1 MAGERPKGWKLLRA
15 ALATR
20 KAATMAAF
28 GFSSGLPFALL
39 IGTLNAWLGDA
50 KINLATIGVLSW
62 IGLAYAFKF
71 LWSPLVDQL
80 KLPLLGELGR
90 RKSWIVFCQAFLIVS
105 FIGLGATDP
114 AHNIGWF
121 AIFAVIGAFASATQD
136 IAVDAWRI
144 DVADERTPVEL
155 LSAVYQF
162 GYRTASIVGGAFAL
176 FLAARIPWGTV
187 YFAMAALVLGVMV
200 VAITAP
206 DTQRP
211 PRNVIEQALE
221 QPGEISPQVRLLALS
236 VVGLCWA
243 WAIVTL
249 ALFMIAML
257 AAQQSGTKPP
267 SVADFTSHVGPWIII
282 ATVFVPLVVVASVN
296 WLKAHSR
303 GVQKEGHPRTAG
315 GRAAMN
321 HIYGALVSPLAELS
335 ERLRWG
341 VLIIIGFILTYA
353 LCYNIWSSFAFPFY
367 LDYLHYTKDQVAF
380 ASKVFGIFMT
390 MVGISLGGYLF
401 GRIGR
406 FPTVLI
412 GAAVTPFGNL
422 VYADL
427 AEGSPRIDRML
438 RIVQLP
444 AIVDAVGRFWG
455 AVGQVTGRLAS
466 FLNFGPFYYE
476 PRMARLLLAVC
487 YENIATGVALTAFV
501 AYLSGIISKKFT
513 AVQYALLSS
522 LTFLVGSLG
531 RGVAGE
537 SFDKYGYAIVFRWT
551 AAAGLIAVVFVLLEW
566 WRVAAQE
573 RRQSAANADTAPTVA
588 QAKV

>member
-1 MAGERPKGWKLLRA
+1 MAGQRPKGWKLLKA

-20 KAATMAAF
+20 KSAIMLAF

-62 IGLAYAFKF
+62 IGLGYAFKF
-71 LWSPLVDQL
+71 LWSPLVDRVN
-80 KLPLLGELGR
+80 LPVLAQLGR
-90 RKSWIVFCQAFLIVS
+90 RKSWIVLCQAGLIVS
-105 FIGLGATDP
+105 FVGLGFTDP
-114 AHNIGWF
+114 ATGIGWF
-121 AIFAVIGAFASATQD
+121 AIFAVIGAFSSATQD

-144 DVADERTPVEL
+144 DVADERTTVEL

-176 FLAARIPWGTV
+176 LLAARMPWGTV
-187 YFAMAALVLGVMV
+187 YLVMAALV
-200 VAITAP
+200 VAIMLVALTAP

-211 PRNVIEQALE
+211 PKNVIEQGLE
-221 QPGEISPQVRLLALS
+221 QPGEISAHVRLAALLI
-236 VVGLCWA
+236 VGVCWL

-249 ALFMIAML
+249 GRFMAAML
-257 AAQQSGTKPP
+257 AAQQAGTTAP
-267 SVADFTSHVGPWIII
+267 SVAVFTAEIGPWIIV
-282 ATVFVPLVVVASVN
+282 ATVFVPLIIAASVN
-296 WLKAHSR
+296 WLKAHGR
-303 GVQKEGHPRTAG
+303 GIQHEGHPHVGG
-315 GRAAMN
+315 GRAVMN
-321 HIYGALVSPLAELS
+321 HMYGALVSPLAELS
-335 ERLRWG
+335 DRLGWG

-412 GAAVTPFGNL
+412 GAAVTPLGNL
-422 VYADL
+422 LYADL
-427 AEGSPRIDRML
+427 AEGGGNIDAFTHAIRLNVLLGWFGADDRM
-438 RIVQLP
+438 I
-444 AIVDAVGRFWG
+444 
-455 AVGQVTGRLAS
+455 
-466 FLNFGPFYYE
+466 
-476 PRMARLLLAVC
+476 RLLVAIC

-537 SFDKYGYAIVFRWT
+537 SFDKYGYALVFRWT
-551 AAAGLIAVVFVLLEW
+551 AAAGLIAVLFVVLEW
-566 WRVAAQE
+566 IRVAAQE
-573 RRQSAANADTAPTVA
+573 RRARNAEAPPGTG
-588 QAKV
+588 AKATEALAESGQPAR

>member
-1 MAGERPKGWKLLRA
+1 MAPTQRPKGWKLLKA

-20 KAATMAAF
+20 KAATMLAF

-62 IGLAYAFKF
+62 IGLTYAFKF
-71 LWSPLVDQL
+71 LWSPLVDRVH
-80 KLPLLGELGR
+80 LPLLSQLGR
-90 RKSWIVFCQAFLIVS
+90 RKSWILLCQAGLIIS
-105 FIGLGATDP
+105 FVGLGFGNPGVD
-114 AHNIGWF
+114 IGTF
-121 AIFAVIGAFASATQD
+121 AIFAVIGAVASATQD

-162 GYRTASIVGGAFAL
+162 GYRTASIVGGALAL
-176 FLAARIPWGTV
+176 ILAARMPWGTF
-187 YFAMAALVLGVMV
+187 YFIMAGMVLAMLA

-211 PRNVIEQALE
+211 PKGAIEAAMEQA
-221 QPGEISPQVRLLALS
+221 GEVNTSVRFGALV
-236 VVGLCWA
+236 VVGLCWL
-243 WAIVTL
+243 WAIVSL
-249 ALFMIAML
+249 ARFMVSML
-257 AAQQSGTKPP
+257 AAQAPGGKPP
-267 SVADFTSHVGPWIII
+267 SVADFTTHVGPWIIV
-282 ATVFVPLVVVASVN
+282 ATVFVPLVISALVN
-296 WLKAHSR
+296 WLKGRGR
-303 GVQKEGHPRTAG
+303 GVQHEAHPTISG

-390 MVGISLGGYLF
+390 MIGISLGGYLF

-412 GAAVTPFGNL
+412 GAAVTPLGNL
-422 VYADL
+422 IYADL
-427 AEGSPRIDRML
+427 AEGGASIDAFTHALRLNVLLGSFGADDRM
-438 RIVQLP
+438 V
-444 AIVDAVGRFWG
+444 
-455 AVGQVTGRLAS
+455 
-466 FLNFGPFYYE
+466 
-476 PRMARLLLAVC
+476 RLLVAIC

-537 SFDKYGYAIVFRWT
+537 SFDKYGYAVVFRWT

-566 WRVAAQE
+566 WRGTAAG
-573 RRQSAANADTAPTVA
+573 RGGGPA
-588 QAKV
+588 

>member
-1 MAGERPKGWKLLRA
+1 MAAAARPKGWKLLKA

-20 KAATMAAF
+20 KAAIMLAF

-62 IGLAYAFKF
+62 IGLTYAFKF
-71 LWSPLVDQL
+71 LWSPLVDQVR
-80 KLPLLGELGR
+80 LPGLSALGR
-90 RKSWIVFCQAFLIVS
+90 RKSWITFCQVFLIVS
-105 FIGLGATDP
+105 FIGLGSTDP
-114 AHNIGWF
+114 ATNIGWF
-121 AIFAVIGAFASATQD
+121 AIFAVIGSFASATQD

-176 FLAARIPWGTV
+176 FLAARIAWGTV
-187 YFAMAALVLGVMV
+187 YYVMAALVLGILL
-200 VAITAP
+200 VALTAP

-211 PRNVIEQALE
+211 VRAAEDPLDAAGGVNPTVRYGALA
-221 QPGEISPQVRLLALS
+221 I
-236 VVGLCWA
+236 VVLCWL

-249 ALFMIAML
+249 GRFMVSML
-257 AAQQSGTKPP
+257 QAQAPGGKPP
-267 SVADFTSHVGPWIII
+267 SVADFTSHVGPWIIFV
-282 ATVFVPLVVVASVN
+282 TVFVPLIIAATVN
-296 WLKAHSR
+296 WLKAHGR
-303 GVQKEGHPRTAG
+303 GVQHEAG
-315 GRAAMN
+315 KGRSTSRSALN
-321 HIYGALVSPLAELS
+321 HVYGALVSPLAELS
-335 ERLRWG
+335 ERLGWG

-390 MVGISLGGYLF
+390 MIGISLGGYLF

-412 GAAVTPFGNL
+412 GASLTPLGNL
-422 VYADL
+422 LYADL
-427 AEGSPRIDRML
+427 AEGGANIDAFAHTLRLNVLLGWFGADDRM
-438 RIVQLP
+438 I
-444 AIVDAVGRFWG
+444 
-455 AVGQVTGRLAS
+455 
-466 FLNFGPFYYE
+466 
-476 PRMARLLLAVC
+476 RLLIAIC

-501 AYLSGIISKKFT
+501 AYLSGIVSKKFT

-537 SFDKYGYAIVFRWT
+537 SFDKYGYAVVFRWT
-551 AAAGLIAVVFVLLEW
+551 AAAGLLAVFFVLLEW
-566 WRVAAQE
+566 ARVTAQA
-573 RRQSAANADTAPTVA
+573 RKAKTDADTAPKVD
-588 QAKV
+588 QPAKA

>member
-1 MAGERPKGWKLLRA
+1 MAAAQRPKGWKLLKA
-15 ALATR
+15 ALSTR
-20 KAATMAAF
+20 KAAVMLAF

-62 IGLAYAFKF
+62 IGLGYAFKF

-90 RKSWIVFCQAFLIVS
+90 RKSWIVLCQAFLILS
-105 FIGLGATDP
+105 FVGLGATNP
-114 AHNIGWF
+114 ASNIGWF

-176 FLAARIPWGTV
+176 FLAARMAWGTV
-187 YFAMAALVLGVMV
+187 YFVMAGLVLVMLF
-200 VAITAP
+200 VALTAP

-211 PRNVIEQALE
+211 PRGEIEEALE
-221 QPGEISPQVRLLALS
+221 QTGAVSTSVRFGALA
-236 VVGLCWA
+236 VVGLCWL
-243 WAIVTL
+243 WAILTL
-249 ALFMIAML
+249 ARFMISML
-257 AAQQSGTKPP
+257 AAQAPGGKPP
-267 SVADFTSHVGPWIII
+267 SVADFTTHVGPWIII
-282 ATVFVPLVVVASVN
+282 ATVFVPLLVAAVVN
-296 WLKAHSR
+296 WLKAHGR
-303 GVQKEGHPRTAG
+303 GVQHEAHPTVST

-367 LDYLHYTKDQVAF
+367 LEYLHYTKDQVAF

-390 MVGISLGGYLF
+390 MIGISLGGYLF

-412 GAAVTPFGNL
+412 GAAVTPLGNL
-422 VYADL
+422 LYADL
-427 AEGSPRIDRML
+427 AEGGANIDRFTHFL
-438 RIVQLP
+438 RLNVLL
-444 AIVDAVGRFWG
+444 GWFG
-455 AVGQVTGRLAS
+455 ADD
-466 FLNFGPFYYE
+466 
-476 PRMARLLLAVC
+476 RMVRLLAAIC
-487 YENIATGVALTAFV
+487 YENIATGIALTAFV

-537 SFDKYGYAIVFRWT
+537 SFDKYGYAVVFRWT
-551 AAAGLIAVVFVLLEW
+551 AAAGLIAVTFVLLEW
-566 WRVAAQE
+566 ARVAAQE
-573 RRQSAANADTAPTVA
+573 RRAKADEDTP
-588 QAKV
+588 AKVEPAKA

>member
-1 MAGERPKGWKLLRA
+1 MAGQRPKGWKLLKA

-20 KAATMAAF
+20 KSATMLAF

-62 IGLAYAFKF
+62 IGLTYAFKF
-71 LWSPLVDQL
+71 LWSPLVDRVH
-80 KLPLLGELGR
+80 LPLLAQLGR
-90 RKSWIVFCQAFLIVS
+90 RKSWILLCQAGLIVS
-105 FIGLGATDP
+105 FVGLGLGNP
-114 AHNIGWF
+114 AANIGTF
-121 AIFAVIGAFASATQD
+121 AIFAVIGAIASATQD

-162 GYRTASIVGGAFAL
+162 GYRIASIVGGAIAL
-176 FLAARIPWGTV
+176 VLAARMAWGTV
-187 YFAMAALVLGVMV
+187 YLIMAALVLVLMI
-200 VAITAP
+200 VAVTAP
-206 DTQRP
+206 DTERP
-211 PRNVIEQALE
+211 PSGVIERGLE
-221 QPGEISPQVRLLALS
+221 QAGEVNTKVRLAALAI
-236 VVGLCWA
+236 VGVCWL
-243 WAIVTL
+243 WAIVSL
-249 ALFMIAML
+249 GSFMVSML
-257 AAQQSGTKPP
+257 GERAPGEKPP
-267 SVADFTSHVGPWIII
+267 SVADFTTHVGPWIII
-282 ATVFVPLVVVASVN
+282 ATVFVPLVVSASVN
-296 WLKAHSR
+296 WLKTHGR
-303 GVQKEGHPRTAG
+303 GVQHEEHRTVSA

-321 HIYGALVSPLAELS
+321 HIYGALVSPLAELAG
-335 ERLRWG
+335 RLRWG

-412 GAAVTPFGNL
+412 GATLTPLGNL

-427 AEGSPRIDRML
+427 AEGGRHIDAFTHLLRLNVLLGWFGADDRM
-438 RIVQLP
+438 V
-444 AIVDAVGRFWG
+444 
-455 AVGQVTGRLAS
+455 
-466 FLNFGPFYYE
+466 
-476 PRMARLLLAVC
+476 RLLVAIS

-501 AYLSGIISKKFT
+501 AYLSGIVSKKFT

-531 RGVAGE
+531 RGFVGE
-537 SFDKYGYAIVFRWT
+537 SFDKYGYPLVFRWT
-551 AAAGLIAVVFVLLEW
+551 AAAGLLAVVFVLLEW
-566 WRVAAQE
+566 WRVAAMGS
-573 RRQSAANADTAPTVA
+573 QSGEGTEATAPSIDKVVK
-588 QAKV
+588 AKA

>member
-1 MAGERPKGWKLLRA
+1 MAGQRPKGWKLLKA

-20 KAATMAAF
+20 KSAIMLAF

-62 IGLAYAFKF
+62 IGLGYAFKF
-71 LWSPLVDQL
+71 LWSPLVDRVN
-80 KLPLLGELGR
+80 LPLLAQLGR
-90 RKSWIVFCQAFLIVS
+90 RKSWIVLCQAGLIVS
-105 FIGLGATDP
+105 FVGLGFTDP
-114 AHNIGWF
+114 ATAIGWF
-121 AIFAVIGAFASATQD
+121 AIFAVIGAFSSATQD

-144 DVADERTPVEL
+144 DVADERTTVEL

-176 FLAARIPWGTV
+176 LLAARMPWGTV
-187 YFAMAALVLGVMV
+187 YLIMAALV
-200 VAITAP
+200 VAIMLVALTAP

-211 PRNVIEQALE
+211 PKNVIEQGLE
-221 QPGEISPQVRLLALS
+221 QPGEISARVRLAALLI
-236 VVGLCWA
+236 VGVCWL
-243 WAIVTL
+243 WAIITL
-249 ALFMIAML
+249 GRFMAAML
-257 AAQQSGTKPP
+257 AAQQSGTTPP
-267 SVADFTSHVGPWIII
+267 SVAIFTAEIGPWIIV
-282 ATVFVPLVVVASVN
+282 ATVFVPLIIAASVN
-296 WLKAHSR
+296 WLKAHGR
-303 GVQKEGHPRTAG
+303 GIQHQGHPRVGG
-315 GRAAMN
+315 GRAVMN
-321 HIYGALVSPLAELS
+321 HMYGALVSPLAELS
-335 ERLRWG
+335 GRLGWG

-412 GAAVTPFGNL
+412 GAAVTPLGNL
-422 VYADL
+422 LYADL
-427 AEGSPRIDRML
+427 AEGGRNIDAFTHAIRLNVLLGWFGADDRM
-438 RIVQLP
+438 I
-444 AIVDAVGRFWG
+444 
-455 AVGQVTGRLAS
+455 
-466 FLNFGPFYYE
+466 
-476 PRMARLLLAVC
+476 RLLVAIC

-537 SFDKYGYAIVFRWT
+537 SFDKYGYALVFRWT
-551 AAAGLIAVVFVLLEW
+551 AAAGLIAVLFVVLEW
-566 WRVAAQE
+566 IRVAAQE
-573 RRQSAANADTAPTVA
+573 RRAASAAARPVTG
-588 QAKV
+588 AKVTEALAKSGQPAR

>member
-1 MAGERPKGWKLLRA
+1 MAAGRPKGWRLLRA

-20 KAATMAAF
+20 KAATMLAF

-62 IGLAYAFKF
+62 IGLSYAFKF
-71 LWSPLVDQL
+71 LWSPLVDRL
-80 KLPLLGELGR
+80 KLPLLGDLGR
-90 RKSWIVFCQAFLIVS
+90 RKSWIVLCQAGLIAS
-105 FIGLGATDP
+105 FVGLGFSDP
-114 AHNIGWF
+114 AHAIGWF
-121 AIFAVIGAFASATQD
+121 AVFAVIGAFSSATQD

-144 DVADERTPVEL
+144 DVADEKTPVEL

-162 GYRTASIVGGAFAL
+162 GYRIASIVGGAFAL
-176 FLAARIPWGTV
+176 VLAARIPWGSV
-187 YFAMAALVLGVMV
+187 YLVMAGLVVVMMV

-211 PRNVIEQALE
+211 PSGVIEQGLE
-221 QPGEISPQVRLLALS
+221 QAGEVNTRVRFTALAI
-236 VVGLCWA
+236 VGLCWL
-243 WAIVTL
+243 WAIVSL
-249 ALFMIAML
+249 GSFMVSML
-257 AAQQSGTKPP
+257 AAQQAGTKPP
-267 SVADFTSHVGPWIII
+267 SVTDFTTHIGPWIIV
-282 ATVFVPLVVVASVN
+282 ATVFVPLVISAIVN
-296 WLKAHSR
+296 WLKEHGKEVQREAHSTVSTAR
-303 GVQKEGHPRTAG
+303 G
-315 GRAAMN
+315 AMN

-335 ERLRWG
+335 SRLRWG

-412 GAAVTPFGNL
+412 GAAVTPLGNF

-427 AEGSPRIDRML
+427 AEGGANIDRFTHAL
-438 RIVQLP
+438 RLNTLL
-444 AIVDAVGRFWG
+444 GWFG
-455 AVGQVTGRLAS
+455 ADD
-466 FLNFGPFYYE
+466 
-476 PRMARLLLAVC
+476 RMTRLLVAIS

-501 AYLSGIISKKFT
+501 AYLSGIVSKKFT

-531 RGVAGE
+531 RGFVGE
-537 SFDKYGYAIVFRWT
+537 SFDKYGYPLVFRWT
-551 AAAGLIAVVFVLLEW
+551 AAAGLLAVVFVLLEW
-566 WRVAAQE
+566 WRVAAMGKRSGE
-573 RRQSAANADTAPTVA
+573 GTDATAPTIDSVVKP
-588 QAKV
+588 AKSEA

>member
-1 MAGERPKGWKLLRA
+1 MAGQRPKGWKLLKA

-20 KAATMAAF
+20 KAATMLAF

-50 KINLATIGVLSW
+50 GVNLATIGVLSW
-62 IGLAYAFKF
+62 IGLSYAFKF
-71 LWSPLVDQL
+71 LWSPLVDRV

-90 RKSWIVFCQAFLIVS
+90 RKSWIVLCQAGLIIS
-105 FIGLGATDP
+105 FIGLGFQNPATS
-114 AHNIGWF
+114 IGTF
-121 AIFAVIGAFASATQD
+121 AIFAVIGAFSSATQD

-162 GYRTASIVGGAFAL
+162 GYRIASIVGGAFAL
-176 FLAARIPWGTV
+176 LLAARIPWGTV
-187 YFAMAALVLGVMV
+187 YLVMAGLVVVMMI

-211 PRNVIEQALE
+211 PSGVIEQGLE
-221 QPGEISPQVRLLALS
+221 QAGEVSTNVRFGALAI
-236 VVGLCWA
+236 VGICWL

-249 ALFMIAML
+249 ALFMVSML
-257 AAQQSGTKPP
+257 TAQEEGTKAP
-267 SVADFTSHVGPWIII
+267 SVTDFTAHTGPWIIV
-282 ATVFVPLVVVASVN
+282 ATVFVPLVIAAGVN
-296 WLKAHSR
+296 WLKAHGR
-303 GVQKEGHPRTAG
+303 GVQHEAHPRVSS

-335 ERLRWG
+335 QRLRWG

-412 GAAVTPFGNL
+412 GAAVTPLGNL

-427 AEGSPRIDRML
+427 AEGGANIDRFTHTL
-438 RIVQLP
+438 RLSNLL
-444 AIVDAVGRFWG
+444 GWFG
-455 AVGQVTGRLAS
+455 ADD
-466 FLNFGPFYYE
+466 
-476 PRMARLLLAVC
+476 RMVRLLVAIS

-501 AYLSGIISKKFT
+501 AYLSGIVSKKFT

-531 RGVAGE
+531 RGFVGE
-537 SFDKYGYAIVFRWT
+537 SFDKYGYPLVFRWT
-551 AAAGLIAVVFVLLEW
+551 AAAGLLAVVFVLLEW
-566 WRVAAQE
+566 WRVAALGT
-573 RRQSAANADTAPTVA
+573 QSGEGTETTAPSIDKVVK
-588 QAKV
+588 AKA